1 MNKLVSKNIRYFDT
15 TLRDGLQS
23 YKHVLS
29 LKEKTKLADYIY
41 TTYKPQA
48 IEVGSIVS
56 EKFIPQMKDTLK
68 VYDYCKNKKMNTDL
82 YVLTPNAKSLQKALD
97 HGVKNF
103 SFITSVSDNFQ
114 KKNINK
120 SLNETKEE
128 LKKMYLMLD
137 DSNKVKLYVS
147 CIDHCPIAG
156 KQPIENIIIEL
167 LHYMDNF
174 SKINEL
180 CLSDTCG
187 KLNLDSYK
195 DLLHELL
202 AFIDSD
208 KISLH
213 LHKGEN
219 SEITQIIDFS
229 LLKNINKFDVSAL
242 HIGGCSMTIEKNK
255 LNSNIQ
261 YKDVDNIYDFISI
274 YKSMEYD

>member
-1 MNKLVSKNIRYFDT
+1 MNKLMYKNIRYFDT

-23 YKHVLS
+23 FKQVLS

-41 TTYKPQA
+41 TTYKPQS

-68 VYDYCKNKKMNTDL
+68 VYDYCKNKNMDTDL
-82 YVLTPNAKSLQKALD
+82 YVLTPNVKSLEKAID

-103 SFITSVSDNFQ
+103 SFITSVSEDFQ

-128 LKKMYLMLD
+128 LKKMYSMLD
-137 DSNKVKLYVS
+137 NSNKVKLYIS

-156 KQPIENIIIEL
+156 KQSIENIIIEL
-167 LHYMDNF
+167 LYYTNDFQN
-174 SKINEL
+174 INEL

-187 KLNLDSYK
+187 KLNLDTYK
-195 DLLHELL
+195 ELLHEVF

-213 LHKGEN
+213 LHKSEN
-219 SEITQIIDFS
+219 SEISQIIDLS

-242 HIGGCSMTIEKNK
+242 HLGGCSMTIEKNK

-261 YKDVDNIYDFISI
+261 YKDVDNNYDFINI
-274 YKSMEYD
+274 IKSMDYD

>member
-1 MNKLVSKNIRYFDT
+1 MSKLLYKNIRYFDT

-29 LKEKTKLADYIY
+29 LKEKTRLADYIY
-41 TTYKPQA
+41 TTYKPDA

-68 VYDYCKNKKMNTDL
+68 VYDYCKNKKMDTDL
-82 YVLTPNAKSLQKALD
+82 YVLTPNAKSLKKAID

-103 SFITSVSDNFQ
+103 SFITSVSEDFQ

-128 LKKMYLMLD
+128 LKQMYLMLD
-137 DSNKVKLYVS
+137 SSNKVKLYVS

-156 KQPIENIIIEL
+156 KLSIENIIIEL
-167 LHYMDNF
+167 LYY
-174 SKINEL
+174 INDCSNITEL

-187 KLNLDSYK
+187 KLKLDSYK
-195 DLLHELL
+195 ELLHEVL
-202 AFIDSD
+202 AFIESD

-213 LHKGEN
+213 LHKSEN
-219 SEITQIIDFS
+219 SDISQIIHLS
-229 LLKNINKFDVSAL
+229 LMKNINKFDVSSL
-242 HIGGCSMTIEKNK
+242 HLGGCSMTIAKNK

-261 YKDVDNIYDFISI
+261 YKDVDKKYDFKSQ
-274 YKSMEYD
+274 YKI